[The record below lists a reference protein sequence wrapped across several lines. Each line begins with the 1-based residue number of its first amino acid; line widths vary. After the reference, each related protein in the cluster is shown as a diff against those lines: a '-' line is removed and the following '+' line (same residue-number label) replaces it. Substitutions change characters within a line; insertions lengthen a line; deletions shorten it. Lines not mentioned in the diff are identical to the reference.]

1 MTENQFV
8 EWFFSNYNKHTIIV
22 DPVWH
27 ARKIFAV
34 LQQPPKHV
42 DILRAREAMLMVK
55 SMPDARR
62 LEMKHFEALEQVI
75 HKCDMY
81 QQPQYRCVGQAS
93 ALPGTGNAFTCGAF
107 QAEDVPVGYSLYVK
121 V

>member
-1 MTENQFV
+1 MSDELKPIYQEESQAHPGMWMDT
-8 EWFFSNYNKHTIIV
+8 T
-22 DPVWH
+22 
-27 ARKIFAV
+27 
-34 LQQPPKHV
+34 
-42 DILRAREAMLMVK
+42 
-55 SMPDARR
+55 
-62 LEMKHFEALEQVI
+62 HFEALEQVI